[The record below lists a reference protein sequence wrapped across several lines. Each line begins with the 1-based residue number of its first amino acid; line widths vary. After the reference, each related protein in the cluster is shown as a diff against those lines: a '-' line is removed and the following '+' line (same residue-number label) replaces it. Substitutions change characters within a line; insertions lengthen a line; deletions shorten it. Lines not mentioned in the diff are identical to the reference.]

1 MAFKIINRHV
11 EKIDSDGTNY
21 MRVELACDTASEL
34 EGLTGVT
41 GTVFTRGSI
50 AWDIS
55 TGDFYG
61 YNGETW
67 YKQDG
72 SGAYSAEVT
81 PSVQSLG
88 NGRSIPETK
97 VLVEPDIREDLREEE
112 PKIIPEVIPEEKEEE
127 PEIKEEEK
135 DDKSI

>member
-1 MAFKIINRHV
+1 MVKVLRSVIEKIIGN
-11 EKIDSDGTNY
+11 TNY
-21 MRVELACDTASEL
+21 LRAEIAVDTASS
-34 EGLTGVT
+34 LTTEVASGVL
-41 GTVFTRGSI
+41 VSGSI

-97 VLVEPDIREDLREEE
+97 ALPEEDLRREEPVIEEE
-112 PKIIPEVIPEEKEEE
+112 PEEKEER
-127 PEIKEEEK
+127 
-135 DDKSI
+135 